1 MSIDRSFS
9 RRGFRASC
17 LGLALAAMALQVSP
31 LALGHSDPRMF
42 GQVNP
47 GKQAPTQAVEIR
59 LPPNVNDRDGLI
71 GLASAGRGDHG
82 DQIRSYGVV
91 VPNASAVVDVN
102 TGVSGQVA
110 EVFARPGDQLRK
122 GEALLSVFNPEFITT
137 QKGYLEFLRNKEKLE
152 VLREEG
158 RLPNYLKDAKENLRW
173 WGMNDRQIDDLI
185 ERGKVVEHIV
195 LHAPTDGFVT
205 DLFVQPGAL
214 VNAGDRTMKQFVVVG
229 KAVARMVSES
239 APYWVEGYIYPD
251 QLARLRPGMPV
262 SIRLPNGSKLER
274 PITQIMPLVDGIT
287 QRARFLVDL
296 GRRLPGLAAGQNVEL
311 SIRIGAGSASNPGG
325 GTWAPRNAVLSRDA
339 NPVVYSQIGP
349 GRYLRKPV
357 RVKAEAGEWLRVEGV
372 RDGEKLVV
380 AGKMMLEGLYRISAG
395 SGASTGAG
403 GHDHGDD
410 HHH

>member
-1 MSIDRSFS
+1 
-9 RRGFRASC
+9 
-17 LGLALAAMALQVSP
+17 
-31 LALGHSDPRMF
+31 
-42 GQVNP
+42 
-47 GKQAPTQAVEIR
+47 
-59 LPPNVNDRDGLI
+59 
-71 GLASAGRGDHG
+71 
-82 DQIRSYGVV
+82 
-91 VPNASAVVDVN
+91 
-102 TGVSGQVA
+102 
-110 EVFARPGDQLRK
+110 
-122 GEALLSVFNPEFITT
+122 
-137 QKGYLEFLRNKEKLE
+137 
-152 VLREEG
+152 
-158 RLPNYLKDAKENLRW
+158 
-173 WGMNDRQIDDLI
+173 
-185 ERGKVVEHIV
+185 
-195 LHAPTDGFVT
+195 
-205 DLFVQPGAL
+205 
-214 VNAGDRTMKQFVVVG
+214 
-229 KAVARMVSES
+229 VSES

>member
-1 MSIDRSFS
+1 
-9 RRGFRASC
+9 
-17 LGLALAAMALQVSP
+17 
-31 LALGHSDPRMF
+31 
-42 GQVNP
+42 
-47 GKQAPTQAVEIR
+47 
-59 LPPNVNDRDGLI
+59 
-71 GLASAGRGDHG
+71 
-82 DQIRSYGVV
+82 
-91 VPNASAVVDVN
+91 
-102 TGVSGQVA
+102 
-110 EVFARPGDQLRK
+110 
-122 GEALLSVFNPEFITT
+122 
-137 QKGYLEFLRNKEKLE
+137 
-152 VLREEG
+152 
-158 RLPNYLKDAKENLRW
+158 
-173 WGMNDRQIDDLI
+173 MNDRQIDDLI